1 MDPSIEEF
9 RQHLIDQRT
18 AVSETTEVDVHAQ
31 VIDIAESLDDL
42 IATLNAMHSTVD
54 HPDVEYQLAIWMGEM
69 GSALRG
75 VNAFAHYIETI
86 NETFGNTEAHTT
98 GDGDGPS

>member
-9 RQHLIDQRT
+9 RQHLIEQT
-18 AVSETTEVDVHAQ
+18 PVVSETTEVDVHAQ
-31 VIDIAESLDDL
+31 VVDIAESLDDL
-42 IATLNAMHSTVD
+42 ISTLNAMHSTVD

-75 VNAFAHYIETI
+75 VNAFAHYIESI
-86 NETFGNTEAHTT
+86 NEAFGNTTEETSDIK
-98 GDGDGPS
+98 GDDS

>member
-9 RQHLIDQRT
+9 RQHLIDQSP

-31 VIDIAESLDDL
+31 VIEISDALDDL
-42 IATLNAMHSTVD
+42 ISTLNAMHSSVD

-75 VNAFAHYIETI
+75 VNAFAHYIEAI
-86 NETFGNTEAHTT
+86 NEAFGNTTEQASDVK
-98 GDGDGPS
+98 GDDS